1 MENGVWLSEPDRSL
15 VTGKMGEGGKEE
27 SPTEFT
33 DVGTLTFLRGA
44 GRTERCL
51 PAVLIGFVKN
61 AAGCE
66 GPGEI
71 DHAEPGIAGA

>member
-33 DVGTLTFLRGA
+33 DVGDADVSTWRGTYRKVFAGGADWFREERSRLR
-44 GRTERCL
+44 RSRR
-51 PAVLIGFVKN
+51 K
-61 AAGCE
+61 
-66 GPGEI
+66 
-71 DHAEPGIAGA
+71 